1 MEAQPRECRRD
12 LRDIRALLERDA
24 EHDKRIDA
32 QCDKGNQLRH
42 ENQSTRQIRAAQQ
55 LRPILEHK
63 QREKAENKLHR
74 LRRTSNRRKNE
85 NREGKREKQDL
96 LPSRKNQNEH
106 QQQIQI

>member
-1 MEAQPRECRRD
+1 MQTQTRERRRD

-24 EHDKRIDA
+24 EHDERIDA

-63 QREKAENKLHR
+63 QCEKAEDKLYR
-74 LRRTSNRRKNE
+74 LRRTSNRRKDK
-85 NREGKREKQDL
+85 NREYKGQNQHL
-96 LPSRKNQNEH
+96 LPP
-106 QQQIQI
+106 